1 MNERYEIQRE
11 LKKFFEK
18 ITLDNCGHLLQNHIN
33 KTEEQLKNR
42 LKNNQKLEIVSSFYG
57 SKAAIMQ
64 HIKDDLLSEDCLE
77 QLTDYFLEKNDW
89 KRTTTL
95 TILGRLEKKNFLKI
109 DRELRMNRYT
119 PLVKRQDYL
128 DFATKYYLENVFSNS
143 VKKLFA
149 GLLDSKEITKE
160 ELLKELKEI

>member
-1 MNERYEIQRE
+1 MEAFQVDAFHIFDKQWALVTAGTLEDYNTMTISWGGLGTLWSRPVATVYVKPVRY
-11 LKKFFEK
+11 
-18 ITLDNCGHLLQNHIN
+18 TYH
-33 KTEEQLKNR
+33 
-42 LKNNQKLEIVSSFYG
+42 
-57 SKAAIMQ
+57 
-64 HIKDDLLSEDCLE
+64 
-77 QLTDYFLEKNDW
+77 FLEKNDW

>member
-1 MNERYEIQRE
+1 MELVKIPDAELEVMQVIWER
-11 LKKFFEK
+11 KKEGDVF
-18 ITLDNCGHLLQNHIN
+18 
-33 KTEEQLKNR
+33 
-42 LKNNQKLEIVSSFYG
+42 
-57 SKAAIMQ
+57 SKV
-64 HIKDDLLSEDCLE
+64 
-77 QLTDYFLEKNDW
+77 LTDYFLEKNDW